1 MKVAVFSA
9 KPYDQASLGAVQ
21 CPLTWHYL
29 EPKLDVETAKLA
41 HGHQVVVAFVNDDLS
56 APVLAELKKAG
67 VKMVALRCAGFNN
80 LDLDAANALGIRV
93 ARVPA
98 YSPEA
103 VAEHAIALIMMLNR
117 RLHRAYNRVRENN
130 FSLDGLLGFNLHGK
144 TAAVI
149 GTGAIGLATAR
160 ILAGF
165 GCILTGF
172 DVKPNPAFSALG
184 GQYLGFDQCIEGADI
199 ISLHC
204 PLTPD
209 TYHLINAQR
218 LGAMKRGVMLI
229 NTSRGALLDTQAAID
244 ALKSG
249 QLGYLGLDV
258 YEQEGDLFFEDLSNR
273 IIPDDVFQRL
283 LTFPNVVITGHQGYF
298 TQEALSAIAC
308 TTVQNIEA
316 FAKGGRSGNELT
328 KA

>member
-1 MKVAVFSA
+1 MKVAVFSS
-9 KPYDQASLGAVQ
+9 KPYDKASLEAAKGAID
-21 CPLTWHYL
+21 WHFL
-29 EPKLDVETAKLA
+29 EPRLDALTASLA
-41 HGHQVVVAFVNDDLS
+41 AGCQAVCAFVNDDLS
-56 APVLAELKKAG
+56 APVLEKLKEAG
-67 VKMVALRCAGFNN
+67 VTMVALRCAGYNN
-80 LDLDAANALGIRV
+80 LDLNAADRLGLRV

-103 VAEHAIALIMMLNR
+103 VAEHAVALMLMLNR

-130 FSLDGLLGFNLHGK
+130 FSLEGLLGFNLHGK
-144 TAAVI
+144 TAALI

-165 GCILTGF
+165 GCRLLAV
-172 DVKPNPAFSALG
+172 DPRPNPAFEALG
-184 GQYLGFDQCIEGADI
+184 GRYLPLEQALPQADI
-199 ISLHC
+199 VSLHL

-209 TYHLINAQR
+209 SRHLIDADS
-218 LGAMKRGVMLI
+218 LALMKQGVMLI
-229 NTSRGALLDTQAAID
+229 NTSRGALLDTQAAIA

-258 YEQEGDLFFEDLSNR
+258 YEQEGDLFFEDLSNA

-298 TQEALSAIAC
+298 TQEALSAIAR
-308 TTVQNIEA
+308 TTVDNLDA
-316 FAKGGRSGNELT
+316 FGQGRRSGNELT